1 MMHHEELLNAIIDAV
16 RRQDSRALAARAA
29 ESHPS
34 DMAEALA
41 TQKIQAV
48 VPLLAALDADTLSRI
63 FVYFSTETQNALLR
77 ALPRPAV
84 IALFAVMAA
93 DERADLFNAL
103 DKTAR
108 ERLLS
113 SLDPGEREDILR
125 LSAYPEGSVGAVTTS
140 DYVSVRPDM
149 SVAEALAHVRRTAAD
164 KETIYIVYVKD
175 AEERLCGTLS
185 LRELLL
191 ADDEQPVAA
200 VMRRKPVLARAH
212 WPMKTAAE
220 LIARYDLLAVPVIN
234 GGDRMIGIV
243 TVDDALD
250 IERQED
256 AGRLARFGGTVGGSD
271 TDLDILATPFR
282 KMFTVRAFWL
292 VLLTL
297 FGIVTSTFVAAQE
310 EILSQVIVLAAFIA
324 PIVDMG
330 GNTGSQSATLVIRAM
345 ALGDVGLRWRDV
357 LRVIRRELPVAAAL
371 GLVVA
376 LLESVLAFFS
386 KGVGADVLL
395 TVGLSMLVCTVL
407 GGLIGALLPF
417 MARRIGTDPA
427 TLSSPLI
434 TSIMDLVGV
443 FIYFAFAYAFL
454 SDMLR

>member
-1 MMHHEELLNAIIDAV
+1 MMHREELLNAIIDAV

-34 DMAEALA
+34 DVAEALA

-48 VPLLAALDADTLSRI
+48 APLLAALDADTLSRI
-63 FVYFSTETQNALLR
+63 FVYFSTETQSALLR

-234 GGDRMIGIV
+234 
-243 TVDDALD
+243 A
-250 IERQED
+250 
-256 AGRLARFGGTVGGSD
+256 
-271 TDLDILATPFR
+271 
-282 KMFTVRAFWL
+282 
-292 VLLTL
+292 
-297 FGIVTSTFVAAQE
+297 
-310 EILSQVIVLAAFIA
+310 
-324 PIVDMG
+324 
-330 GNTGSQSATLVIRAM
+330 
-345 ALGDVGLRWRDV
+345 
-357 LRVIRRELPVAAAL
+357 
-371 GLVVA
+371 
-376 LLESVLAFFS
+376 
-386 KGVGADVLL
+386 VGAKHV
-395 TVGLSMLVCTVL
+395 
-407 GGLIGALLPF
+407 
-417 MARRIGTDPA
+417 
-427 TLSSPLI
+427 PL
-434 TSIMDLVGV
+434 
-443 FIYFAFAYAFL
+443 
-454 SDMLR
+454 R